1 MRALA
6 YKLHAFEA
14 FPKSKRAAQKRQLF
28 RQPFD
33 RKKPILLIYTGAAH
47 TISAVRCDKDAGRDC
62 GSDNA

>member
-1 MRALA
+1 MRAPA

-33 RKKPILLIYTGAAH
+33 RQKPILLISTVRVAH
-47 TISAVRCDKDAGRDC
+47 GLSRTLR
-62 GSDNA
+62 

>member
-1 MRALA
+1 MGTPA

-33 RKKPILLIYTGAAH
+33 RQKPILLIYTVCIAH
-47 TISAVRCDKDAGRDC
+47 GLNRTLR
-62 GSDNA
+62 